1 MTCSFPWVLQEG
13 RVGGNAQKEGSGTF
27 HHLQGHES
35 HLQVAACGSRDLKT
49 RYIPRN
55 TSVACHVFQGTFRN
69 KQSHLPKSAQK
80 ASSLDPT
87 ASVSHSPT
95 HKTSNSTVPITKFL
109 SVFFW
114 GGGRTLSYKIKKKF
128 TLLKVVLKRKRL
140 VAREVA
146 Q

>member
-1 MTCSFPWVLQEG
+1 MHRRG
-13 RVGGNAQKEGSGTF
+13 GSGTF
-27 HHLQGHES
+27 HRLQGHES

-49 RYIPRN
+49 RYIPGN

-80 ASSLDPT
+80 ASSLDLT
-87 ASVSHSPT
+87 ASVLHSPT
-95 HKTSNSTVPITKFL
+95 HKTSNSTIPTTKFL
-109 SVFFW
+109 SVL
-114 GGGRTLSYKIKKKF
+114 GVKRTLSYKIKKKF